1 MPTRSESESMH
12 SSKPSVADRPS
23 IAELRAVCQPESIMG
38 RVSAEHWA
46 GRLYG
51 RRVSIYLTR
60 VLLPT
65 RISPDGVTWLF
76 IASGVIAVGLQII
89 PALWAALLVALFI
102 QAQLI
107 LDCSDGE
114 VARWR
119 KQTGASGVYLDRIG
133 HYVTDAGLVAAL
145 GMRADGGPG
154 SIDGWTTLGLFTAVI
169 VLMIKSETDLVHV
182 ARAYAGKPVVSDDE
196 AVMKPKGLRSIRS
209 LIAYFP
215 FHRALLAIELSVLS
229 LIAAVVDLIDGSL
242 IGSQVLSI
250 ALLPVAVVVV
260 GGHLLSILVSR
271 RLR

>member
-1 MPTRSESESMH
+1 MSTST
-12 SSKPSVADRPS
+12 SKPLTSERPDRPTIS
-23 IAELRAVCQPESIMG
+23 ELRAVCQPESIMG

-60 VLLPT
+60 ALLPT
-65 RISPDGVTWLF
+65 GISPDGITWLF
-76 IASGVIAVGLQII
+76 ILAGLAGVGFGLI
-89 PALWAALLVALFI
+89 PALWAAVLVVVFI

-114 VARWR
+114 MARWR
-119 KQTGASGVYLDRIG
+119 EKTGASGVYLDRIG
-133 HYVTDAGLVAAL
+133 HYTADAGLVAAV
-145 GMRADGGPG
+145 GVRADGGLT
-154 SIDGWTTLGLFTAVI
+154 SIDGWTTLGLLTALL
-169 VLMIKSETDLVHV
+169 VLMIKSEHDLVHV
-182 ARAYAGKPVVSDDE
+182 ARAYAGKPIVSDE
-196 AVMKPKGLRSIRS
+196 AAQMRPKGLRSLRS

-215 FHRALLAIELSVLS
+215 FHRALLSIELSFLS
-229 LIAAVVDLIDGSL
+229 LIAAVVDTVQGSL

-250 ALLPVAVVVV
+250 VLLPIAVIVA